1 MWSLIESVD
10 KSAKAASLSRNLE
23 VKNLRGNSMTNQLKK
38 RQKIVP
44 LLTESIRVAIA
55 PEVFVTFPRL
65 KKLKVE
71 CEVSK
76 TLSVD

>member
-1 MWSLIESVD
+1 
-10 KSAKAASLSRNLE
+10 
-23 VKNLRGNSMTNQLKK
+23 MTNQLKK

-71 CEVSK
+71 CEVLK